1 MIPEE
6 KEFKD
11 LYLKYK
17 NKTRKTIDSLF
28 YVESKKYRI
37 IDKLKLNRSYE
48 QDIKNLFLSIRNWRL
63 TRFEGFP
70 VFHTV

>member
-48 QDIKNLFLSIRNWRL
+48 QDIKNLFLSIRN
-63 TRFEGFP
+63 
-70 VFHTV
+70 